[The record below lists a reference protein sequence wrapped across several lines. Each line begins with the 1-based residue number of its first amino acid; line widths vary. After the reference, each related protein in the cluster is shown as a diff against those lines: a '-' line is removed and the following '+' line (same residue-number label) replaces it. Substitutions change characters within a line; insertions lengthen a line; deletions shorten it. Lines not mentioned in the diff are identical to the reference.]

1 MKQISINWVHTY
13 KQDNREQAIK
23 ALALA
28 KEQEK
33 NRAKNPQKIVKK

>member
-13 KQDNREQAIK
+13 KVDAREQAVRV
-23 ALALA
+23 LALA

-33 NRAKNPQKIVKK
+33 NKTKKEKK